1 MNTPH
6 IDNAML
12 TNELLQKFADGR
24 VQLLI
29 VALILGAMFKSGP
42 TER

>member
-1 MNTPH
+1 
-6 IDNAML
+6 
-12 TNELLQKFADGR
+12 

-42 TER
+42 TERWHSASVSLSRRIPP